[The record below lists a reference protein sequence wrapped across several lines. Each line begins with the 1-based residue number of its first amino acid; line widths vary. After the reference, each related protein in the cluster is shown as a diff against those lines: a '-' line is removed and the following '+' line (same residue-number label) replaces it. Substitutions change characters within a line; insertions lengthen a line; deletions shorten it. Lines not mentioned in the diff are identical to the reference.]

1 MHQRRSVFSN
11 ALNCSVVLS
20 MPTKAAFYVTQQT
33 QQMTEPKQFPYPSAN
48 RSPNKRKTITLECGR
63 RPFKVGFAFFQNGQR
78 PISSEIRSRSKCKR
92 HNAKKKKQHTNV
104 AVHVTVTQRKC
115 VRWPVLRR
123 GRRKSPIIIIS
134 NVTLSMRKRPL
145 NGRHG

>member
-1 MHQRRSVFSN
+1 VSVKKRAIYHQWTEYSCSLCARFVGCSWHQFCDEHYITCYIT
-11 ALNCSVVLS
+11 CSVRVVCTRL
-20 MPTKAAFYVTQQT
+20 
-33 QQMTEPKQFPYPSAN
+33 
-48 RSPNKRKTITLECGR
+48 
-63 RPFKVGFAFFQNGQR
+63 KVGFAFFQNGQR

-92 HNAKKKKQHTNV
+92 HNLKKKKQHTNV